1 MDVLQKLN
9 SPHTAPQELELALA
23 TCVEPAHH
31 LSFIAD
37 FMEAG
42 GEKVVKRLRN
52 QAVEQGK
59 DQNCR
64 AMVAALKANS
74 GASGPSGPS

>member
-9 SPHTAPQELELALA
+9 SPHTSPQELDIALA

-42 GEKVVKRLRN
+42 GEKVVQRLRKK
-52 QAVEQGK
+52 ATEEGK

-64 AMVAALKANS
+64 ALVSALKANS